1 VALPV
6 RVVVAQ
12 SEQQIEDAERVRW
25 QVYCAEECLLPP
37 TTGRDKREIDDNDF
51 SPLTAHVLAY
61 VGDEPVGTVR
71 LITAPRPSRHAKEHC
86 GLPIESKFVLSG
98 FERPGVVLAE
108 VTRYCVLRKF
118 RGTRVTP
125 ALFAALHA
133 ESKRRGISHWV
144 AGANAATDSSEDAA
158 IAYQLIVARKLL
170 SHVFQARCLD
180 PAGPAGPAGD
190 AQRWLY
196 TPEQR
201 SSAARGELDALK
213 LPHTLQ
219 LFAAKM
225 AARYLGPPAFDTGF
239 KVFAVPLVTRI
250 ADLEERCIGIA
261 TATAVAAPAARA
273 ASTP

>member
-1 VALPV
+1 MGLPV
-6 RVVVAQ
+6 RVVVAR
-12 SEQQIEDAERVRW
+12 SEQQIQDAERVRW

-37 TTGRDKREIDDNDF
+37 TSGKDQREIDDNDF
-51 SPLTAHVLAY
+51 SPFTAHLLAY

-71 LITAPRPSRHAKEHC
+71 LITAPRAGGRAKGHHE
-86 GLPIESKFVLSG
+86 LPIESKFALSG
-98 FERPGVVLAE
+98 FERPGIVLAE

-158 IAYQLIVARKLL
+158 IAYRLIVARNLL
-170 SHVFQARCLD
+170 SNVFRAQSLDSMRLPDVDGHAQRCL
-180 PAGPAGPAGD
+180 
-190 AQRWLY
+190 Y
-196 TPEQR
+196 TAEQR

-225 AARYLGPPAFDTGF
+225 AARYLGPPAFDTNF

-250 ADLEERCIGIA
+250 ADLDERCLGIA
-261 TATAVAAPAARA
+261 AATSSIDRVAP
-273 ASTP
+273 TP